1 MFKFNRLLDA
11 TRGTWYYIDS
21 ARLATDEYDWS
32 PNGGNAFT
40 VGLKPLV
47 DDELLPIF
55 GLTLS
60 VSNNGSYAM
69 ITKNLDKQASTCEE
83 YSEEL
88 MEDVIH
94 EDMQECIV
102 DGSTLIVTQDVSGCA
117 LDDLLEEPPESVG
130 EAVGIIKA
138 FRAVMKAERRKPAEI
153 AEMAER
159 VSTATGIKLPDNFV
173 KTIMEED

>member
-1 MFKFNRLLDA
+1 MFKFNRLLNA
-11 TRGTWYYIDS
+11 TTGTWYYIDS
-21 ARLATDEYDWS
+21 ARIATDEYDWS

-47 DDELLPIF
+47 DDDLLPIF

-69 ITKNLDKQASTCEE
+69 ITKNLDKQASTYEE
-83 YSEEL
+83 YSEDL
-88 MEDVIH
+88 MQDVIH
-94 EDMQECIV
+94 EDMQDCII
-102 DGSTLIVTQDVSGCA
+102 DGNTLIITQDVSGCA

-130 EAVGIIKA
+130 EAAGIVKA
-138 FRAVMKAERRKPAEI
+138 FRAVMKAEHRKPAEI

-159 VSTATGIKLPDNFV
+159 VSTEAGIKLPDNFV
-173 KTIMEED
+173 KTIMEEC